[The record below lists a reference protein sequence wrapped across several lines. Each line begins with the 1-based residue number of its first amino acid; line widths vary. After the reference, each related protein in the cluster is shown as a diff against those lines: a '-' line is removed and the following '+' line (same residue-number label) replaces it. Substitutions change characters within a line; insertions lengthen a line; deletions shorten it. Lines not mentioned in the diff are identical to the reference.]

1 MRISDWSSDVCSSDL
16 AAPAPRLTKDR
27 LLDTKDVRRGGH
39 VASLGHRSDLGNAV
53 ESPAG
58 SLAFGNAKRCYCFSR
73 SEERRVGKECVSQ
86 CRYRG
91 SPYHSKKKQKE
102 NTNVR
107 VRQQKRTT

>member
-1 MRISDWSSDVCSSDL
+1 MRAPAGKIELGFDPGKL
-16 AAPAPRLTKDR
+16 KAIRRPAAPAPRLTKDR

-73 SEERRVGKECVSQ
+73 SEESRVGKECVSTL
-86 CRYRG
+86 R
-91 SPYHSKKKQKE
+91 S
-102 NTNVR
+102 R
-107 VRQQKRTT
+107 VTQDH